1 MNKKRVWT
9 ALAALGVVCLFL
21 PLALTL
27 LGYRDVFPER
37 SDLLCSWLGS
47 ILTGRSLSV
56 LSRIRRQERDPS
68 FSRQQK
74 AQNDEGNQSIRDRAG
89 YLAGVGLLML
99 TITIAMVFLSFG
111 SLGVPQWVIWLLIVL
126 AVFHCLTFWALSRWL
141 QRKM

>member
-27 LGYRDVFPER
+27 LGYYDVFPER
-37 SDLLCSWLGS
+37 SDLLCSWPGS

-56 LSRIRRQERDPS
+56 LSRIRRKERDPS

-74 AQNDEGNQSIRDRAG
+74 ARTMGGTTPSG
-89 YLAGVGLLML
+89 TGPG
-99 TITIAMVFLSFG
+99 
-111 SLGVPQWVIWLLIVL
+111 IWP
-126 AVFHCLTFWALSRWL
+126 AASS
-141 QRKM
+141 